1 MANFCRC
8 RSLELCVAGNKER
21 QSKRDPTDCHCSL
34 FMPDPCSMTP
44 CHPNTTA
51 QAKKSRLDVEN
62 PTCHGGSSD
71 RNGEEFDARVA
82 RARLLEGRAE
92 KSKLNYR
99 PALSLVS
106 NQKPDFRN
114 FTLHSNIYQG
124 LSKTEGM
131 P

>member
-21 QSKRDPTDCHCSL
+21 QSKRDPSSCALDAESTEQPQATDCHCSL

-44 CHPNTTA
+44 CHPNTAA

-82 RARLLEGRAE
+82 RARGLEGRAE
-92 KSKLNYR
+92 GQWIRLC
-99 PALSLVS
+99 V
-106 NQKPDFRN
+106 
-114 FTLHSNIYQG
+114 I
-124 LSKTEGM
+124 KT
-131 P
+131 